1 MEEALSSLKEK
12 RRAKLLHT
20 EIGNSTKI
28 HPTEALPQPLIRP
41 SQEATQHNRNCNR
54 NILEKAPSN
63 LRAKSK
69 YRNKLLEKILQ
80 APSLLLALSTKLS
93 LNNTKGINS
102 SISLNTQ
109 RSSN

>member
-12 RRAKLLHT
+12 RRGRLLHT

-28 HPTEALPQPLIRP
+28 HPTEALPQQLIRP
-41 SQEATQHNRNCNR
+41 SQEASQHNRNCNR
-54 NILEKAPSN
+54 NILEKALSN

-80 APSLLLALSTKLS
+80 APRLLVLSMKL
-93 LNNTKGINS
+93 
-102 SISLNTQ
+102 
-109 RSSN
+109 